1 MESCT
6 RRGVQMTDYA
16 GDLDDRK
23 STTSYVFLLKSRA
36 TSWLSKKQPI
46 VTLPT
51 IEAKFV
57 AVVGCAS

>member
-1 MESCT
+1 
-6 RRGVQMTDYA
+6 MTDYA

>member
-1 MESCT
+1 
-6 RRGVQMTDYA
+6 MTDYA

-23 STTSYVFLLKSRA
+23 SITSYVFLLKSRA

-46 VTLPT
+46 VTLST